1 MPMID
6 ADPHGIGSALLLM
19 GLVLP
24 VVIGGVITI
33 SALVCSSIFDDEE

>member
-24 VVIGGVITI
+24 VIVGGIITI
-33 SALVCSSIFDDEE
+33 SALVCTSFFDRDE